1 MLASLLTAS
10 TLLPLLAVASP
21 VVKRDAASITSA
33 ITQIET
39 NINTLNTTLNGFN
52 KGDLFA
58 IAEVLSIQKET
69 DNLGDSISAATN
81 AAKASAPLSDTD
93 SGTVAVAV
101 VNLQPQI
108 FSLLNN
114 IQSKKPAFDSAV
126 LGVGSVSPQVKQ
138 SLQKQ
143 KQLSGDLGKAIT
155 AKLTPTYA
163 AFAPTINQQI
173 ADAFDKA
180 IATFS
185 QKGGLFQVPAFP
197 SFTQFQ
203 TAMQKYQ
210 KQQKSGKTGILGGL

>member
-10 TLLPLLAVASP
+10 TLLPLLAIASP

-69 DNLGDSISAATN
+69 DNLGDSITAATN
-81 AAKASAPLSDTD
+81 AAKASAPLNDAD

-210 KQQKSGKTGILGGL
+210 NQQKSGKTGLLGGL